1 MDEPKESCI
10 RWGRAPSRK
19 GNFFLGGGGSGPLKA
34 QKLPAAQYT
43 VKKITN
49 PDVNY
54 NAPNWPVSH

>member
-1 MDEPKESCI
+1 MSPRNHVLDGVELHQGKV
-10 RWGRAPSRK
+10 
-19 GNFFLGGGGSGPLKA
+19 FGGGGSGPLKA

-43 VKKITN
+43 AKKITN

>member
-1 MDEPKESCI
+1 MSPRNHVLDGVELHQGKV
-10 RWGRAPSRK
+10 
-19 GNFFLGGGGSGPLKA
+19 FFWGGSGPLKA

-54 NAPNWPVSH
+54 DAPNWPVSL